1 MKLRRNRERGNAMLE
16 FTLVGIPLIFVLI
29 SVFEMSRW
37 MWNYHTM
44 AYAVREGTRFA
55 IVKGVNCTA
64 GTNACGVTTGDVA
77 ARIQSAAVGL
87 DPALLNVTFTAGG
100 TASATQPLSQWLN
113 DATAWPPAGLN
124 ATGITIQI
132 KARYPF
138 QSAIAM
144 FWPGA
149 ASGPGQGFA
158 ILNLPASAQETIQF

>member
-1 MKLRRNRERGNAMLE
+1 MRLRRNRERGSAMLE

-29 SVFEMSRW
+29 SLFEMSRW

-55 IVKGVNCTA
+55 IVKGVNCTS
-64 GTNACGVTTGDVA
+64 GTNACGVTIGNVA
-77 ARIQSAAVGL
+77 ARIQAMAVGL

-100 TASATQPLSQWLN
+100 TASATKPLSQWLN
-113 DATAWPPAGLN
+113 DGASWPPAGLN
-124 ATGITIQI
+124 APGVSIRVD
-132 KARYPF
+132 ARYPF

-149 ASGPGQGFA
+149 TTGPGQGFA

>member
-1 MKLRRNRERGNAMLE
+1 MKRRKQQQGGNAILE

-29 SVFEMSRW
+29 SVFEISRW

-64 GTNACGVTTGDVA
+64 GSNACGVTLGNVA
-77 ARIQSAAVGL
+77 ARIRETAIGL
-87 DPALLNVTFTAGG
+87 DPSLLKVTFSAGATA
-100 TASATQPLSQWLN
+100 TPTQPLSQWLT
-113 DATAWPPAGLN
+113 DATPWPPAGSN
-124 ATGITIQI
+124 AMGTNIQI
-132 KARYPF
+132 SAVYPF

-149 ASGPGQGFA
+149 GPGQNFGTF
-158 ILNLPASAQETIQF
+158 NLPASARETIQF